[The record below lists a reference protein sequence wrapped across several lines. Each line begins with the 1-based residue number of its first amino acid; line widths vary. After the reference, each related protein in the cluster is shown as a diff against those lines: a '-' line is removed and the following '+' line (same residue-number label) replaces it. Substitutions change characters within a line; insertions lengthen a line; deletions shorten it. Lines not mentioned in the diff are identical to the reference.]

1 METENNIVYRDELDK
16 ARKAVDGL
24 ARDGMSTT
32 IDAYWEV
39 CCGDVLVAEEN
50 MRNQRRTWENASLAK
65 ELLDI
70 AAYLEGYD
78 HMLDNLHTAIS
89 RMADIT
95 YEHPGLKLR
104 LLEFDLAVLQRIE
117 ARIDHDLDLCEHI
130 MFEISFY
137 RRNIERADK
146 GDFGNIEQR
155 GHLKHDPI
163 EWSAE
168 YESIIDEAERK
179 IDSLLDD
186 HPRGMGFC
194 FAYWSTKARVL
205 HEDYGIVW
213 RSPAIM
219 NPGVIFD

>member
-104 LLEFDLAVLQRIE
+104 LLEFDLGVLRRIE
-117 ARIDHDLDLCEHI
+117 ARIGHDLDLCEHI
-130 MFEISFY
+130 MSEISFY
-137 RRNIERADK
+137 ERNIERADK
-146 GDFGNIEQR
+146 GDFENIEQR
-155 GHLKHDPI
+155 GHLQHDPI

-168 YESIIDEAERK
+168 YESIIDEAEKK
-179 IDSLLDD
+179 IESKLEG

-194 FAYWSTKARVL
+194 FEYWSTKSYVL
-205 HEDYGIVW
+205 HNDYGIAW